1 MDAVTAIMDD
11 HRLLEELA
19 ERLSDARGATRARLA
34 AELEIR
40 FRVHATAEETCV
52 HPVLEEKHRV
62 SGQPRPAWDFTD
74 HVRRHIAEEERRF
87 LPALRSAVSPERLRE
102 LGQDFETR
110 RVGML
115 NRAGLDWSVN
125 AV

>member
-1 MDAVTAIMDD
+1 MDD

-19 ERLSDARGATRARLA
+19 ERLGDARGPDRARLA

-62 SGQPRPAWDFTD
+62 SGQPDPAWDFTD
-74 HVRRHIAEEERRF
+74 HVRRHIADEEDGF

-115 NRAGLDWSVN
+115 NRAGLEWSVQ
-125 AV
+125 AL